1 MKSKIVRRTVHVSG
15 RKRSISLE
23 DAFWNG
29 LRDIANQRHESV
41 THLIANI
48 DTELQSPNLSS
59 AIRLFVVGVYRDQFN
74 SPGLALTEQPVSEAA
89 QA

>member
-1 MKSKIVRRTVHVSG
+1 MKSKIVRRTVQVSG

-41 THLIANI
+41 PHLIANI
-48 DTELQSPNLSS
+48 DTEQSV
-59 AIRLFVVGVYRDQFN
+59 IRH
-74 SPGLALTEQPVSEAA
+74 
-89 QA
+89 